1 VEQQPAEGSSDA
13 QGELAADRKLLN
25 QVMTE
30 WILMRA
36 GSRRTGILLRFC
48 SLCARC
54 GAPNAPDPLWWV
66 LRWRS
71 VPPPP
76 PPPDITETLLATDWD
91 HHTSV
96 LIACPV
102 LPPQCIGA
110 ELAAGKEALRAVS
123 HCCACIG
130 SPCLKQCVHGAS
142 I

>member
-71 VPPPP
+71 VPP
-76 PPPDITETLLATDWD
+76 A
-91 HHTSV
+91 V
-96 LIACPV
+96 AIAA
-102 LPPQCIGA
+102 IA
-110 ELAAGKEALRAVS
+110 AAAAAAAAGYY
-123 HCCACIG
+123 
-130 SPCLKQCVHGAS
+130 
-142 I
+142 